1 MPKNFQINGRVIGP
15 GHPTYIIAELSAN
28 HHHSLERAIKHME
41 AAKAAGADAVK
52 LQTYTADTMTIDC
65 DAPPFQIKGTQW
77 DGRTLYDLYAEA
89 HTPWDWHYRLKA
101 VADDL
106 GLDLFSTPFDASAV
120 DFLLELGVPAIKVAS
135 FELVDVPLLRRV
147 ARTGKPLIVSTGMST
162 LGEIEE
168 AVGVIKAAGG
178 EELALLKCTSAYP
191 SPPEA
196 MNLRTIPN
204 MAEAFQVPVGLSD
217 HSLELAVPVAAVTL
231 GACII
236 EKHFIL
242 SRAEKGPDSAFSLE
256 PGEFKAMVDAV
267 RATERALGSV
277 SYGVDAKESENRVF
291 RRSLFAVKAIK
302 AGEAFTEE
310 NVRSIRPGHGLHPR
324 YFDDVTGRTASQD
337 IERGTPLSW
346 HLVR

>member
-15 GHPTYIIAELSAN
+15 GHQTYIIAELSAN
-28 HHHSLERAIKHME
+28 HHHSLERAIKHLE

-52 LQTYTADTMTIDC
+52 LQTYTPDTMTIDC

-89 HTPWDWHYRLKA
+89 FTPWEWHHRLKA

-106 GLDLFSTPFDASAV
+106 GLDLFSTPFDATAV
-120 DFLLELGVPAIKVAS
+120 DFLSDLGVPAFKVAS

-147 ARTGKPLIVSTGMST
+147 ARTGKPMIVSTGMST

-168 AVGVIKAAGG
+168 AVAIIRGAGG
-178 EELALLKCTSAYP
+178 EQLALLKCTSAYP

-231 GACII
+231 GACIL

-242 SRAEKGPDSAFSLE
+242 SRSEKGPDSAFSLE
-256 PGEFKAMVDAV
+256 PAEFKAMVDAV
-267 RATERALGSV
+267 RATEKALGKV
-277 SYGVDAKESENRVF
+277 SYGVDANESENRVF
-291 RRSLFAVKAIK
+291 RRSLFAVQDIK
-302 AGEAFTEE
+302 AGDVFSED

-324 YFDDVTGRTASQD
+324 HFDEVIGRAATQD
-337 IERGTPLSW
+337 IPRGTPMDW
-346 HLVR
+346 HMVR